1 MSSLFDSLRY
11 ASRSLDAHRLGIDVA
26 GQNIANVNTAGYT
39 RRMLL
44 LSEVP
49 ATDFYNAGRGVEA
62 AGILAHRDTFIEAR
76 IRREQSG
83 ASFDQAIVS
92 NLSALEA
99 NVAAPGQGIDQRLTA
114 LFDAFNTFADDVR
127 SVAAREGVV
136 QQGRALAQSFQSM
149 AAALQTAQRDADR
162 AIRSQVNDVNAL
174 ATEIAALNERIGDAA
189 GDVQAMIDQ
198 RNVALTELA
207 KLVNVSVVEHA
218 NGVADVSIGSGRP
231 LVMGRT
237 AYQVEAT
244 DGPAPLGL
252 AVLSLGDYDLSGE
265 ITSGSLG
272 GLLHVRDVA
281 LPAHSGRLDQLAYDV
296 ANAVNGIHST
306 GYDATGNPAGMFFVP
321 PAGVAGAAAA
331 MTVDPALAADSARLA
346 GSATGAVGDNE
357 IARALA
363 ALRDQPVV
371 NGGSSTPAQG
381 WGLFVYHIGADVN
394 GALDSAAS
402 RDEIVRQLQ
411 RLRDDA
417 SGVSLDEEAAN
428 LMKFQRAY
436 EANARFFTTI
446 VDTIDTLMEM
456 VR

>member
-26 GQNIANVNTAGYT
+26 GQNIANVNTPGYT

-44 LSEVP
+44 LGEVP
-49 ATDFYNAGRGVEA
+49 ATDFFNAGRGVEA
-62 AGILAHRDTFIEAR
+62 VEILAHRDPYIEAR
-76 IRREQSG
+76 IRREQAG
-83 ASFDQAIVS
+83 ASFDGAIVDG
-92 NLSALEA
+92 LSALEA
-99 NVAAPGQGIDQRLTA
+99 NVAAPGEGIDQRLTA

-127 SVAAREGVV
+127 SVAAREGAV
-136 QQGRALAQSFQSM
+136 QQGRALAQSFRSM
-149 AAALQTAQRDADR
+149 SAALQTAQRDADL
-162 AIRSQVNDVNAL
+162 AIRSQVLDVNAL
-174 ATEIAALNERIGDAA
+174 ATGIASLNQRIGDAA

-198 RNVALTELA
+198 RNVAIADLA
-207 KLVNVSVVEHA
+207 KLANVSVVEHT

-231 LVMGRT
+231 LVIGRS
-237 AYQVEAT
+237 AYQVEAV

-252 AVLSLGDYDLSGE
+252 AVLTLGDYDLSGE

-272 GLLHVRDVA
+272 GLLYVRDDA
-281 LPAHSGRLDQLAYDV
+281 IPAHTGRLDQLAYDV
-296 ANAVNGIHST
+296 ATAINGVHTT
-306 GYDATGNPAGMFFVP
+306 GYDANGNAAGDFFVA
-321 PAGVAGAAAA
+321 PAAVAGAAAA
-331 MTVDPALAADSARLA
+331 MAVDPALVADSALLA
-346 GSATGAVGDNE
+346 GSATGAAGNNE

-363 ALRDQPVV
+363 GLRDARIAV
-371 NGGSSTPAQG
+371 GGSSTAAQG
-381 WGLFVYHIGADVN
+381 WGQFVYHVGADVN

-402 RDEIVRQLQ
+402 RDEVVRQLT
-411 RLRDDA
+411 RLRDEA

-456 VR
+456 VG